1 MKNGDNNNMI
11 ARLLAPHDIAI
22 SWHGCLWI
30 LSQNEENKIN
40 WNAIQNI
47 RHIHTHTH
55 MRAEHTLMS
64 AHATFNTQHLISS
77 IAIDDDGEYA
87 SSSHTE

>member
-11 ARLLAPHDIAI
+11 ARLLAPHDVAI

-40 WNAIQNI
+40 SHA
-47 RHIHTHTH
+47 RTHTHTG
-55 MRAEHTLMS
+55 HTFMS
-64 AHATFNTQHLISS
+64 AYATFNTKHLISI
-77 IAIDDDGEYA
+77 IAIDDDGEYT
-87 SSSHTE
+87 SSSHTDRGTTF